1 MSQSPNSIPGTYGRR
16 QAKERTVTSL
26 YFDELPW
33 CGLNEGLCLDPFR
46 TVLLHLCT
54 EHLPQVIDLTLHI
67 LELTLHTQ
75 NNLDA
80 SEIDSQVAGQV
91 QDEAELGNILLGIQT
106 RIPSSAH
113 RRHKASPL
121 VETERLWMHTQ
132 HLGDAANGKNGLRV
146 FCHNVCLA

>member
-1 MSQSPNSIPGTYGRR
+1 MSQLPSVIPDTCGRR

-26 YFDELPW
+26 YFDGLTW
-33 CGLNEGLCLDPFR
+33 CGLDEGLCLDPR
-46 TVLLHLCT
+46 GTVLLHMGT
-54 EHLPQVIDLTLHI
+54 EQLPQVIDLTLHI
-67 LELTLHTQ
+67 FELTLHTK

-80 SEIDSQVAGQV
+80 GEIDSQVAGQV

-106 RIPSSAH
+106 CISSSTH

-121 VETERLWMHTQ
+121 VETECLRVHAQ